1 MTRRRYK
8 GYFWYEPTTPKAVR
22 GGIKAQ
28 TRRGGFAREWW
39 GKRWIE
45 VLESFQIGARL
56 VRGRS
61 YARRGQVADLDIRK
75 GEIRASVQGS
85 RSEAYQVTI
94 RLKRINRPGWK
105 KIADSLKKR
114 PIHLARLLSGHM
126 PQAMEDLFRENRLS
140 LFPERH
146 GDLRTECSCP
156 DWSNPCKHIAAV
168 YYLLAEQFDND
179 PFLLF
184 RIRGM
189 GRKAFFDLLEEGSLP
204 GKGTMPSGPDSP
216 NALPVPLPQDPMNFW
231 HPEKASFAGSFHTE
245 IPLIPAVL
253 PKRLGPFPFWRG
265 DGDLAEELEIVYDE
279 ASSAAYEM
287 VSTEEEEFSE

>member
-1 MTRRRYK
+1 
-8 GYFWYEPTTPKAVR
+8 VQ

-75 GEIRASVQGS
+75 GEIRARVQGS

-105 KIADSLKKR
+105 KIAESLKKR
-114 PIHLARLLSGHM
+114 PIHLARLLSGNM
-126 PQAMEDLFRENRLS
+126 PQAMEEIFEENRLS

-189 GRKAFFDLLEEGSLP
+189 GRKAFFDLLEEGSLQ
-204 GKGTMPSGPDSP
+204 GKETISPASDIP
-216 NALPVPLPQDPMNFW
+216 NAMPDPLPQDPMNFW
-231 HPEKASFAGSFHTE
+231 NPEKASFAGSFDAD

-265 DGDLAEELEIVYDE
+265 ERDLAEELEIIYDE
-279 ASSAAYEM
+279 ASSSAYEM
-287 VSTEEEEFSE
+287 VSSEQDESMD